1 MKRGPPPVHPSTPLE
16 GNSRMLRFRHLPL
29 ALLGAASLS
38 FAQWDVNQLTART
51 VKAGTAWGSVR
62 LALDTLD
69 LDVTVSG
76 GLVRTKATMSW
87 TPGLVATTTS
97 RYVTICPTDTAE
109 GVSSG
114 CTGRYVYDTV
124 SVLPAD
130 SLEMSG
136 SIQLPFDAAAT
147 GLWLWVGDEK
157 QTAYVM
163 DRWLATQQYTQIV
176 GARRDPVLLETWGNG
191 SYSIRLFPMKSGET
205 RKMQI
210 EIVQALK
217 EGLALPIAAR
227 GRQQVYD
234 YAKGVYVTQMVRPR
248 VVNLVVRSDVN
259 TTTSLDLGGLGR
271 IPVGAGSTAH
281 AWKEPDSLV
290 MTISGKQPGIW
301 TAVRDGKG
309 AFGGAATLKG
319 TELRFQA
326 EPVNRLIVL
335 DAADSLERV
344 RKLALLALV
353 KYGQAPHKVDLAWFD
368 GQKLQKLWGDY
379 RSMDEGTAAAEVLA
393 LLKGWKPSGPA
404 APRQVLK
411 EVTKG
416 DTGAVVVLVSTAK
429 APTRVWDCIYSTMR
443 DTLQAKTYQQC
454 YDAYNRFWN
463 EYNASWTAVGKE
475 LAGAGQTL
483 FGWWNDGY
491 ISYATS
497 ATGGFSFGSVT
508 YPWNSWRWR
517 GDSIV
522 VPGLYGPNR
531 FGYRENPQNLKLEID
546 GIEIDSLGYLFQP
559 SYNYWYWGRGDVFLV
574 DRIAVRTT
582 AFVAGRTLASEELTG
597 TYNDSLPVVYAA
609 RYARGGAA
617 TLKVSGTWGGLRF
630 AAERRIDVPAPSGTE
645 WGTRVWAGEYANMVQ
660 PWIWSDTAKQA
671 GVRALGKAYEIVT
684 PATSF
689 LALEPGMKP
698 LDSMAGTA
706 SGTSDAVPSTAKMV
720 VSADWAASNEVAT
733 GFDNA
738 SLDDLLLGRITSVE
752 NRAIPAQVG
761 LRIRSGSLVS
771 LEVLGHDDGH
781 ATVRIVDLNGREV
794 AKIAMTRSGDLW
806 TASWK
811 PIGRGVFF
819 AVAEGARWKHT
830 TRFTVGR

>member
-1 MKRGPPPVHPSTPLE
+1 MF
-16 GNSRMLRFRHLPL
+16 RFRLLPL

-38 FAQWDVNQLTART
+38 FAQWDVNQLYART

-87 TPGLVATTTS
+87 TPGRVAS
-97 RYVTICPTDTAE
+97 VKSIWLPVDCLIASKDSSICRN
-109 GVSSG
+109 GGS
-114 CTGRYVYDTV
+114 YVYDTTWFDG
-124 SVLPAD
+124 D
-130 SLEMSG
+130 SLEMSS

-147 GLWLWVGDEK
+147 GLWLWVGEEK
-157 QTAYVM
+157 QASYVM

-176 GARRDPVLLETWGNG
+176 GARRDPVLLETWGSG
-191 SYSIRLFPMKSGET
+191 SYSIRLFPMKSGER

-234 YAKGVYVTQMVRPR
+234 NAKGVYVYKQVPPG
-248 VVNLVVRSDVN
+248 VVNLVVRSDAN
-259 TTTSLDLGGLGR
+259 TSTALDLGGLGR
-271 IPVGAGSTAH
+271 IPVMAGTTAH
-281 AWKEPDSLV
+281 VWKEPDSLV
-290 MTISGKQPGIW
+290 MTISGKQPEIW

-309 AFGGAATLKG
+309 AFGGAVTLKG

-353 KYGQAPHKVDLAWFD
+353 KYGQAPNKVDLAWFD
-368 GQKLQKLWGDY
+368 GQKLQKLWGVY
-379 RSMDEGTAAAEVLA
+379 RDMGDGSAAAEVLA

-411 EVTKG
+411 EVAKG

-429 APTRVWDCIYSTMR
+429 VPTHTWNCTYSTTR
-443 DTLQAKTYQQC
+443 DTLQVKTYQEC
-454 YDAYNRFWN
+454 VDTYNKFWN
-463 EYNASWTAVGKE
+463 EYGASWTAVGKE
-475 LAGAGQTL
+475 MAEAGQTL

-491 ISYATS
+491 VYQASS
-497 ATGGFSFGSVT
+497 ATGGFSFGSVI

-517 GDSIV
+517 NDSIV
-522 VPGLYGPNR
+522 VPGLYGPSR

-559 SYNYWYWGRGDVFLV
+559 SYNYWYWGGGVLRGGDVRILV
-574 DRIAVRTT
+574 A
-582 AFVAGRTLASEELTG
+582 ARTLATDEFTG
-597 TYNDSLPVVYAA
+597 TYDDSLPLVYAA
-609 RYARGGAA
+609 RYAKGGAA

-630 AAERRIDVPAPSGTE
+630 AAERRIDVPSPSGTE

-706 SGTSDAVPSTAKMV
+706 SGTSDAVASTAKYSLV
-720 VSADWAASNEVAT
+720 ADEARSNEAAT

-738 SLDDLLLGRITSVE
+738 SLEDLLLGRITSIKK
-752 NRAIPAQVG
+752 AATPAQVG
-761 LRIRSGSLVS
+761 LKIRSGALVD
-771 LEVLGHDDGH
+771 LEVVGHDDGY

-794 AKIAMTRSGDLW
+794 AKMVMIRSGETW

-811 PIGRGVFF
+811 PSRRGVFF
-819 AVAEGARWKHT
+819 AVAEGPRWKHT